1 MRFLEIVRRYFRGL
15 MPSTQEDDA
24 SGSNSRNTTS
34 SRSTEE
40 VANTR
45 STRVSL
51 TRESVTKDAVDNMV
65 KLARS
70 SSTLRSAKELQGMS
84 AISNQGMGAISN
96 QGMGAISQAL
106 SKEDMEKMTVKNLKE
121 VAKLNQVRNY
131 SNLKKDDLIKLL
143 DKAKVT
149 RVLE

>member
-84 AISNQGMGAISN
+84 AISNQGMGAIS
-96 QGMGAISQAL
+96 QAL